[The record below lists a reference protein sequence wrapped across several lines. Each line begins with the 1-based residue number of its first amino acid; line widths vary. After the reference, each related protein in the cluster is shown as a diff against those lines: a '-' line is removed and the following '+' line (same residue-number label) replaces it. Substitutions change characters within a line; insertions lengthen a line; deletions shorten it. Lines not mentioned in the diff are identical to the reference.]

1 MRYSIGITQHGGQR
15 GLTLIELIVSM
26 VIISVAL
33 GGVLLVMNY
42 TTSRSADPMI
52 QHQAVAIAEAYMEE
66 ILLQHYDDPDD
77 SPAVK
82 EASRDLYDNVGDY
95 DGLSDTGAE
104 NHNGDAIA
112 GLENYTVNVTVAP
125 PAAFGPAGNTVQAR
139 QITVRVQRG
148 NLVDLVLIG
157 YRADYD

>member
-1 MRYSIGITQHGGQR
+1 MRHTVVKKWYDCQR

-42 TTSRSADPMI
+42 TTSRSADPMV

-66 ILLQHYDDPDD
+66 IILQPYTNPTGGYTGGDRRFFDDV
-77 SPAVK
+77 A
-82 EASRDLYDNVGDY
+82 DY
-95 DGLSDTGAE
+95 DGLSETGASD
-104 NHNGDAIA
+104 HNGAAIV
-112 GLENYTVNVTVAP
+112 GLENYTVNVTVAA
-125 PAAFGPAGNTVQAR
+125 PAAFGPLGNTVQAR

-148 NLVDLVLIG
+148 NLVDLVLTG
-157 YRADYD
+157 FRADYD